1 MGEQDSAAPC
11 LVVFCKRPA
20 LFQGK
25 QRLAK
30 TIGAPQALIFAQAF
44 LNCALE
50 DARAWT
56 RSGYGPVVLSPAS
69 PDDRDWAMGLR
80 DGGLLDQGTLVLA
93 QPEGGLGY
101 RLWAI
106 DQELRRRG
114 FDRIIFMGSDAP
126 MLKPQHF
133 DAAARAFLTKD
144 IMLSPADDGGV
155 TLMGA
160 RIPWPDL
167 TGLPWSTDKLGHA
180 LATYCADNGMTV
192 ENISPSYDI
201 DIEADLIKLQ
211 GDLVDDPR
219 PARQYLYQ
227 QVSEFMGRDRINYG

>member
-1 MGEQDSAAPC
+1 MGEVAAPC
-11 LVVFCKRPA
+11 LVLFCKRPA
-20 LFQGK
+20 LFRGK

-50 DARAWT
+50 DTRAWAD
-56 RSGYGPVVLSPAS
+56 SGYGSVVLSPAS
-69 PDDRDWAMGLR
+69 PDDLDWAMGLLNR
-80 DGGLLDQGTLVLA
+80 DSLILA

-114 FDRIIFMGSDAP
+114 FDRIIFLGSDAP

-133 DAAARAFLTKD
+133 TEAARALLTRD

-167 TGLPWSTDKLGHA
+167 RGLPWSTDKLGQA
-180 LATYCADNGMTV
+180 LATYCADNDMTV
-192 ENISPSYDI
+192 ENISPSYDV
-201 DIEADLIKLQ
+201 DIEADLLKLQ
-211 GDLVDDPR
+211 DDLAGDPR

-227 QVSEFMGRDRINYG
+227 QINEFRGRDKINYG

>member
-1 MGEQDSAAPC
+1 MGEVADDSC
-11 LVVFCKRPA
+11 LVLFCKRPA

-30 TIGAPQALIFAQAF
+30 TVGAQQALIFAEAF
-44 LNCALE
+44 LDCALE
-50 DARAWT
+50 DARIWI
-56 RSGYGPVVLSPAS
+56 RSGYGAAVLSPAS

-80 DGGLLDQGTLVLA
+80 DGELLDQDSLVLA

-114 FDRIIFMGSDAP
+114 FNRIIFMGSDAP
-126 MLKPQHF
+126 MLKPLHF
-133 DAAARAFLTKD
+133 TEAARALLTKD

-160 RIPWPDL
+160 RLPWPDL
-167 TGLPWSTDKLGHA
+167 TALPWSTDQLGQA
-180 LATYCADNGMTV
+180 LKKHCTDHDMTV
-192 ENISPSYDI
+192 ENISPSYDV
-201 DIEADLIKLQ
+201 DIEEDLLKLQ
-211 GDLVDDPR
+211 DDLADDPR

-227 QVSEFMGRDRINYG
+227 QISEFRGRDRINYG

>member
-1 MGEQDSAAPC
+1 MGAAASCAPC

-30 TIGAPQALIFAQAF
+30 TIGAPQALIFARAF

-56 RSGYGPVVLSPAS
+56 RSGYGAVILSPAS
-69 PDDRDWAMGLR
+69 PDDRDWAR
-80 DGGLLDQGTLVLA
+80 GLLQNKETLVLA
-93 QPEGGLGY
+93 QPKGGLGY

-114 FDRIIFMGSDAP
+114 FGRIIFMGSDAP
-126 MLKPQHF
+126 MLTPQHF

-167 TGLPWSTDKLGHA
+167 TDLPWSTNKLGQA
-180 LATYCADNGMTV
+180 LATYCTDKDMTV
-192 ENISPSYDI
+192 ENILPSYDI

-211 GDLVDDPR
+211 GDLADDPR

-227 QVSEFMGRDRINYG
+227 KISEFMSRDRINYG

>member
-1 MGEQDSAAPC
+1 MDEEQAAEPC
-11 LVVFCKRPA
+11 LILFCKRPA

-50 DARAWT
+50 DTRAWAD
-56 RSGYGPVVLSPAS
+56 SGYGSVVLSPAS
-69 PDDRDWAMGLR
+69 PDDLDWAMGLLE
-80 DGGLLDQGTLVLA
+80 GGLLNRDSLILA
-93 QPEGGLGY
+93 QPEGGLGT

-114 FDRIIFMGSDAP
+114 FDKIIFMGSDAP
-126 MLKPQHF
+126 MLKPLHF
-133 DAAARAFLTKD
+133 DAAARALLTKD

-155 TLMGA
+155 TLMGS

-167 TGLPWSTDKLGHA
+167 RGLPWSTDKLGQA
-180 LATYCADNGMTV
+180 LATYCADNDMTV

-201 DIEADLIKLQ
+201 DIEADLLKLQ
-211 GDLVDDPR
+211 GDLADDPR
-219 PARQYLYQ
+219 PARQSLYQ
-227 QVSEFMGRDRINYG
+227 QISEFRGRDRINYG